1 MRKLMQ
7 TNALVLTVFLLAPDS
22 SPAAPVF
29 ETGSTLL
36 DSCNAPNLSQHW
48 YCLGYVASIADLH
61 VEREVAIDVPAEPAI
76 VVEDVV
82 LGAAD
87 GHHRARH
94 LALGNVGAAHL
105 AHLLVD
111 KPAARRVS

>member
-1 MRKLMQ
+1 MRKWMQ
-7 TNALVLTVFLLAPDS
+7 TNALVLPVFLRAPDS

-61 VEREVAIDVPAEPAI
+61 VEREQVCPP
-76 VVEDVV
+76 
-82 LGAAD
+82 LGATKDDLKRVVKSYLAANPVTLNDPASD
-87 GHHRARH
+87 GV
-94 LALGNVGAAHL
+94 LFALMDAF
-105 AHLLVD
+105 
-111 KPAARRVS
+111 PCE

>member
-7 TNALVLTVFLLAPDS
+7 TNALVLTAFLLAPDS
-22 SPAAPVF
+22 TLAGPAF

-61 VEREVAIDVPAEPAI
+61 VEREQVCPPLGATKDDLKRVVKSYLAANPVTLNEPAS
-76 VVEDVV
+76 DGV
-82 LGAAD
+82 LF
-87 GHHRARH
+87 
-94 LALGNVGAAHL
+94 ALMDAF
-105 AHLLVD
+105 
-111 KPAARRVS
+111 PCE